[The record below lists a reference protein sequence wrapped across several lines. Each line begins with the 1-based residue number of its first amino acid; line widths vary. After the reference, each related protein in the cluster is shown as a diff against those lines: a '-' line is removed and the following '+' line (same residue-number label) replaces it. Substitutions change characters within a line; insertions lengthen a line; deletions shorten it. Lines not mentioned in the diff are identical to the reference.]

1 MDLTNSRSNMPE
13 KENENKYNQF
23 YGRHD
28 KLDIECQ
35 RNGSIWKLWDF
46 IIEIY
51 GLLNII
57 PYDNFVIFHF
67 ESLKRQLLRLH
78 ENHQNV
84 KFHLNEPS
92 LKESDPFRFH
102 SYYLV
107 TRPKTYAQ
115 NITKR
120 VSPLM
125 PIQVKP
131 LSGPRVSF

>member
-1 MDLTNSRSNMPE
+1 MVHMIISL
-13 KENENKYNQF
+13 F
-23 YGRHD
+23 
-28 KLDIECQ
+28 
-35 RNGSIWKLWDF
+35 SI
-46 IIEIY
+46 
-51 GLLNII
+51 
-57 PYDNFVIFHF
+57 F
-67 ESLKRQLLRLH
+67 EPTKRQLLRLH

>member
-1 MDLTNSRSNMPE
+1 MGGTTNSTLNA
-13 KENENKYNQF
+13 KGTVKY
-23 YGRHD
+23 D
-28 KLDIECQ
+28 KNSIFVLKYMVESGIDMSYRFVC
-35 RNGSIWKLWDF
+35 RNLYLKPS
-46 IIEIY
+46 
-51 GLLNII
+51 
-57 PYDNFVIFHF
+57 
-67 ESLKRQLLRLH
+67 KRQLLRLH

-84 KFHLNEPS
+84 KFHLDEPS
-92 LKESDPFRFH
+92 LKETDPFRFH

-131 LSGPRVSF
+131 LSGPRVSFQKNQGSIEYGN